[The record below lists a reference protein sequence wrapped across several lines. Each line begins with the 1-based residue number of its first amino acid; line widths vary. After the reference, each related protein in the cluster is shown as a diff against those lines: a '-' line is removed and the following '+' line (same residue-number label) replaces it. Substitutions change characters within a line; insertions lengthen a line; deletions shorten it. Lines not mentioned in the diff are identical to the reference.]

1 MRRPAPPPKP
11 RQARSRPKTA
21 AEPMWVE
28 KAPAKVNLTLHI
40 LGRRADGYHELDSL
54 VAFAGVCDRLT
65 FEPGAPL
72 ALESFGPT
80 ADEAGPQTDNLVL
93 RAARSL
99 AARGGALT
107 LGRFA
112 LWSE

>member
-1 MRRPAPPPKP
+1 MP
-11 RQARSRPKTA
+11 S
-21 AEPMWVE
+21 E

-65 FEPGAPL
+65 FEPDAPL
-72 ALESFGPT
+72 SLEVFGPT
-80 ADEAGPQTDNLVL
+80 AGEAGPQADNLVL
-93 RAARSL
+93 RAARKL
-99 AARGGALT
+99 AERVAWLR

-112 LWSE
+112 LWKQLPVAAGLG